1 MSVREVMSEVE
12 TLRALK
18 NDAVLNLIEYYF
30 VESES
35 WVYVITDILYGG
47 AVLDAILKMKD
58 ERYTEAEAKVV
69 VQRVL
74 VGIEYMHSNLVVHRD
89 LKVRISH
96 PPHSASLIAHT
107 RTRRAHYL
115 CPDCLSIHRDIQ
127 D

>member
-96 PPHSASLIAHT
+96 PPHSAA
-107 RTRRAHYL
+107 
-115 CPDCLSIHRDIQ
+115 
-127 D
+127 